1 MSSYGDMA
9 AGGGP
14 DTNITLQAMKEVA
27 KDTRQE
33 LYAERLTSKEGF
45 QISLQEIVNPF
56 VKRVRTKQKT
66 KKAHLRRIAKLLKK
80 GEKAERVA
88 LLKQISRR
96 SEDFERRNPELK
108 SKILLLLR
116 EQIKPGDSPE
126 EILKKVQDFY
136 PDVSLA
142 DEALEFLL
150 ETTEGTL
157 YKQIQNAKTELND
170 DYGREI
176 SAGRNIGEL
185 AREAEG
191 LGTPTTLRDLYRE
204 ITGSPREA
212 TTLFDELSRRYPFK
226 QLKKVFKFLFHSLG
240 TDMKS
245 KGPSIPRGQLHTLL
259 NETRTLQAI
268 LGVYRF
274 FAGRMKLLQR
284 LFAKEGI
291 KTPQRLDFEL
301 LSKQFMALCSE
312 RYPSSDKVLKQSKG
326 LGINK
331 WVIAQIIVFS
341 QMRDAIRQVAMNQIF
356 RSLQHR
362 DELYDAIIEALE
374 DLEDQW
380 EEILEQEES
389 EIDGEENDNEE
400 NE

>member
-9 AGGGP
+9 AGGGQ
-14 DTNITLQAMKEVA
+14 DTNITLQAMKDVA
-27 KDTRQE
+27 KDTRLE
-33 LYAERLTSKEGF
+33 LYAERLSSKEGF
-45 QISLQEIVNPF
+45 MVSLQEIVNPF

-66 KKAHLRRIAKLLKK
+66 KKTHLKRVSQLLKK
-80 GEKAERVA
+80 GEKSERLE
-88 LLKQISRR
+88 LLKHIKHR
-96 SEDFERRNPELK
+96 SEDFQRRNPELK

-116 EQIKPGDSPE
+116 EQIKPGDKLE
-126 EILKKVQDFY
+126 DILKKIQDFY

-142 DEALEFLL
+142 DEALEFIL

-157 YKQIQNAKTELND
+157 HQEVKDAKTELND
-170 DYGREI
+170 NYGREI
-176 SAGRNIGEL
+176 TAGRNIEEL
-185 AREAEG
+185 ARGAEE
-191 LGTPTTLRDLYRE
+191 LGAPTTLRDLYRE

-212 TTLFDELSRRYPFK
+212 TSLFDELSRRYPFK

-245 KGPSIPRGQLHTLL
+245 KGPSIPRGQLHTLMT
-259 NETRTLQAI
+259 ETRTLQAI

-274 FAGRMKLLQR
+274 FAGRMKLMQR

-291 KTPQRLDFEL
+291 KLPQRLDFEIM
-301 LSKQFMALCSE
+301 SKQFMALCSE
-312 RYPSSDKVLKQSKG
+312 RYPSSDKVLKQAKG

-331 WVIAQIIVFS
+331 WIIAQIIVFS

-362 DELYDAIIEALE
+362 DELYEAIIEALE
-374 DLEDQW
+374 DLEDEW
-380 EEILEQEES
+380 EEFLDQEDES
-389 EIDGEENDNEE
+389 DEEYNN
-400 NE
+400 